1 MQRKT
6 NLFYTTGQDSN
17 FLTFSNFTEAL
28 TGNFLATD
36 WKVYPARFMCIN
48 MPLLI
53 ENSPEDLE
61 FRAAAELEGSTKEY
75 FIKKYLVG
83 YYENKLAFL
92 RDYYVSQINSGEP
105 ITYDIEGDIH
115 SLSWLIETFNKFIN
129 EVKSYNIQEDLSFNI
144 TFIGDVTEFDYKG
157 SYTDTICII
166 DASDGYYDENHDKL
180 KKYIASP
187 LSEEF
192 ESSDDYIPYKYNDNN
207 LSVNNLYGWEEDE
220 LSSTIYNSDSVNLI
234 FDNNENIT
242 EGNVYSKNQL
252 YSFSESFDSSTILKF
267 NLIIPLF
274 DIMDL
279 NYKTNFDVLEENSI
293 VDILNSSETYIST
306 FDNKEKKSINNPLGI
321 WFSDKLIELEKDID
335 SQYAP
340 SWSIIISGQFKPLPY
355 SSKYNNEDIT
365 LKDNQQAF
373 ATYAQILS
381 KQKTLISKIYE
392 LTSKINSL
400 ETLLNS
406 NTSELL
412 NNDEIQ
418 EIIAEKVNEK
428 VTEKLNDIDSIINN
442 SINDHI
448 NQYHKWKN

>member
-6 NLFYTTGQDSN
+6 NLFYATGQDSN

-36 WKVYPARFMCIN
+36 WKVYPSRFICIN
-48 MPLLI
+48 MPILI
-53 ENSPEDLE
+53 EGSEEDLE
-61 FRAAAELEGSTKEY
+61 FRNAAGIDISAKEY

-115 SLSWLIETFNKFIN
+115 SLSWLIETFNKFIK

-166 DASDGYYDENHDKL
+166 DSSDGYYDENHEQL
-180 KKYIASP
+180 KKYIVSP
-187 LSEEF
+187 LEDEF
-192 ESSDDYIPYKYNDNN
+192 ESDDEYIPYRYNDNE
-207 LSVNNLYGWEEDE
+207 LSVHNLYGWEEDE
-220 LSSTIYNSDSVNLI
+220 LSSTIYNSDLVNLI
-234 FDNNENIT
+234 FDNSENT
-242 EGNVYSKNQL
+242 EGNVYSKNKL
-252 YSFSESFDSSTILKF
+252 YSFSESFDNSTLLKF

-293 VDILNSSETYIST
+293 VEILNSSETYIST

-340 SWSIIISGQFKPLPY
+340 SWSIVISGQFKPLPY
-355 SSKYNNEDIT
+355 GSPYDNEDIT

-392 LTSKINSL
+392 LTSKINNL
-400 ETLLNS
+400 ENILNS
-406 NTSELL
+406 NTADLL
-412 NNDEIQ
+412 DNEEIQ
-418 EIIAEKVNEK
+418 NIINEKVNEK
-428 VTEKLNDIDSIINN
+428 VNEKLNDIDDIITN
-442 SINDHI
+442 SINNHI